1 MKKYIATILLL
12 SILLLFSGCMVA
24 DSNETTTDS
33 VSTTTETTTQKLNEY
48 ERISLTEKYLKEID
62 EEYKYKLANNELSNY
77 EISLLSKEYATKWSI
92 VADDYY
98 NKIIT
103 ESDDFIYD
111 QDSELLKS
119 SMINMKK
126 NWDNYAEQ
134 EKEDYH
140 NLLIS
145 YHGGGTIVGPD
156 TSKYEYELEKQ
167 WALKVLT
174 IAERL
179 YID

>member
-12 SILLLFSGCMVA
+12 SILLFSGCMAA

-62 EEYKYKLANNELSNY
+62 EEYKYRLENDELSNF
-77 EISLLSKEYATKWSI
+77 EVGELSREYAEKWRI

-98 NKIIT
+98 NKIL
-103 ESDDFIYD
+103 EKPDEYLYD
-111 QDSELLKS
+111 KGLLKS
-119 SMINMKK
+119 SIISMKK
-126 NWDNYAEQ
+126 NWDNYSKQ
-134 EKEDYH
+134 EKTDYN
-140 NLLIS
+140 NLLIAI
-145 YHGGGTIVGPD
+145 HGGGTIVGPD
-156 TSKYEYELEKQ
+156 TAKYEYELEKQ
-167 WALKVLT
+167 WALKILA

-179 YID
+179 HIK

>member
-12 SILLLFSGCMVA
+12 SILLFSGCMA
-24 DSNETTTDS
+24 ENSNDATTDS
-33 VSTTTETTTQKLNEY
+33 VSTTTETTTEKLNEY
-48 ERISLTEKYLKEID
+48 ERISLTEKYLNEID
-62 EEYKYKLANNELSNY
+62 EVYKYKLENEELSNF
-77 EISLLSKEYATKWSI
+77 EVSELSREYAEKWGLI
-92 VADDYY
+92 ADNYY
-98 NKIIT
+98 NLIIA
-103 ESDDFIYD
+103 EANNFKYD
-111 QDSELLKS
+111 QDPELLKS
-119 SMINMKK
+119 SMKSMKE
-126 NWDNYAEQ
+126 NWDKYSEQ

-156 TSKYEYELEKQ
+156 TEKYFYELEKQ

>member
-1 MKKYIATILLL
+1 MKKYIATVLLL
-12 SILLLFSGCMVA
+12 SILLFSGCMAA

-33 VSTTTETTTQKLNEY
+33 VSTTTETTTETLNEY

-77 EISLLSKEYATKWSI
+77 EISLLSEEYATKWSI
-92 VADDYY
+92 VADEYY
-98 NKIIT
+98 NKILKK
-103 ESDDFIYD
+103 SDEFSHD
-111 QDSELLKS
+111 QDPELLKS
-119 SMINMKK
+119 SMKSIKE
-126 NWDNYAEQ
+126 NWDNYSEQ

>member
-1 MKKYIATILLL
+1 MKKYIATVLLF
-12 SILLLFSGCMVA
+12 SILLSSGCMAA

-62 EEYKYKLANNELSNY
+62 EEYKFRLENEELSNF
-77 EISLLSKEYATKWSI
+77 EVSELSREYAEKWSI
-92 VADDYY
+92 VADEYY
-98 NKIIT
+98 NKILKK
-103 ESDDFIYD
+103 SDEFSHD
-111 QDSELLKS
+111 QDPELLKS
-119 SMINMKK
+119 SMKSIKE
-126 NWDNYAEQ
+126 NWDNYSEQ

>member
-1 MKKYIATILLL
+1 MKKYIATVLLL
-12 SILLLFSGCMVA
+12 SILLFSGCMA
-24 DSNETTTDS
+24 KDSNEATTDS

-62 EEYKYKLANNELSNY
+62 EEYKYRLENEELSNF
-77 EISLLSKEYATKWSI
+77 EVSELSREYSEKWRI
-92 VADDYY
+92 IADEYY
-98 NKIIT
+98 NKILKK
-103 ESDDFIYD
+103 SDEFSHD
-111 QDSELLKS
+111 QDPELLKS
-119 SMINMKK
+119 SMKSIKE
-126 NWDNYAEQ
+126 NWNSYSEQ

-156 TSKYEYELEKQ
+156 TAKYEYEMEKQ
-167 WALKVLT
+167 WALKILG

-179 YID
+179 GID